1 MSDTKPEYL
10 MRAVKNVEGKDKWT
24 DIGVAFINARGS
36 VTMILKAAG
45 IDVTEL
51 DGGSSLSIKQAKT
64 FKRYLGR
71 I

>member
-1 MSDTKPEYL
+1 MWKAKTNGQTWSS
-10 MRAVKNVEGKDKWT
+10 
-24 DIGVAFINARGS
+24 FINARGS